1 MKTIGLRPCEKHIP
15 TRKDIPPCFH
25 NYGGDYEVLRAIPG
39 GMVVLRQIPSGSMG
53 LARHDELLTP
63 SLPGTG
69 LDSVAQV

>member
-39 GMVVLRQIPSGSMG
+39 GMVVLRQIPSGSIG
-53 LARHDELLTP
+53 LARDNELLP
-63 SLPGTG
+63 A
-69 LDSVAQV
+69 AQVSHATV